1 MNSEK
6 KGQSAQDRK
15 QQILDQFTDWLK
27 EREAADDWSKYI
39 LGTGDK
45 LNRSE
50 IATKLNFSRSTW
62 TANKELLELLSEK
75 EEELRTDGKLTSVR
89 KKDAK
94 SFKAESDRK
103 DKSLGQSNSR
113 VKALEQQ
120 LAAVT
125 AERDDLRRRVDRLE
139 FLEKHMAT
147 SGRVAH

>member
-1 MNSEK
+1 MSSEK

-39 LGTGDK
+39 FRTGDK

-50 IATKLNFSRSTW
+50 IASELNFSRSTW
-62 TANKELLELLSEK
+62 TANEKLRAKLIEK
-75 EEELRTDGKLTSVR
+75 EEKLRKEGKLTSVQE
-89 KKDAK
+89 KDAK

-113 VKALEQQ
+113 VKTLEQQ

-139 FLEKHMAT
+139 FLEHHMAR